1 MSHLN
6 DRIVKSL
13 GIALILVFSLSTVVS
28 ALTINNPQGQ
38 GRVPNIR
45 PTLELPP
52 DHSGVI
58 VNSANTS
65 VAPAK
70 LPGSQNITITADNS
84 PTVAKA
90 PVDNNIKT
98 NPPVAAKIP
107 VNPSIKTDN
116 SPTIAKAVNPSISV
130 GDSKKRNPSPTIAK
144 APVGTGIKTKPPTID
159 KAVKPIDPVR
169 EAKASEVKIINR
181 PNIENEKE
189 TFGKKIT
196 PKQKEGN
203 PKKTQTTIINKKPEP
218 KKASLAKKQ
227 IKRKK

>member
-1 MSHLN
+1 ISVG
-6 DRIVKSL
+6 DSKKR
-13 GIALILVFSLSTVVS
+13 
-28 ALTINNPQGQ
+28 NP
-38 GRVPNIR
+38 
-45 PTLELPP
+45 
-52 DHSGVI
+52 
-58 VNSANTS
+58 
-65 VAPAK
+65 
-70 LPGSQNITITADNS
+70 S
-84 PTVAKA
+84 PTIAKA
-90 PVDNNIKT
+90 
-98 NPPVAAKIP
+98 
-107 VNPSIKTDN
+107 VNPSISVGDSKKRN
-116 SPTIAKAVNPSISV
+116 PSPTIAKAVNPSISV